1 MKKIIF
7 LCILAVA
14 ILVAGCALAEKDSSE
29 QQHTSGHQGC
39 H

>member
-1 MKKIIF
+1 MKKMIF

-14 ILVAGCALAEKDSSE
+14 ILVAGCASAEKDSPG
-29 QQHTSGHQGC
+29 QQHTSGNEGC